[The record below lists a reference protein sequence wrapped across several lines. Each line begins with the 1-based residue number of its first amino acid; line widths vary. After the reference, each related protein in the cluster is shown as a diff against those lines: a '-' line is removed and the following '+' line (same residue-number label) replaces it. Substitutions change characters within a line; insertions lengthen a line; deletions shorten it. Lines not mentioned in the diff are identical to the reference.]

1 VLIHEAEE
9 LVRRVPD
16 VLACRIRTDETGAI
30 VALFV
35 TAASARSAT
44 EIAVDV
50 ITVLAAE
57 ARLDVDISRLHVT
70 LLGGSEAPGLGV
82 LEELEHEVRPRL
94 IAVHTDTSAEWT
106 RVEVELG
113 LGVETA
119 MGQAQCRGAGT
130 APELLAA
137 AVLDGLEKLCGER
150 VTLRLLSVERLT
162 HGTHE
167 IVSVIVQ
174 EADGRDA
181 RVHVGAAR
189 SDGDVA
195 RAAAYAALAS
205 MNRRIGRILAGPS
218 KHYRIA

>member
-1 VLIHEAEE
+1 MLNHEVEE

-16 VLACRIRTDETGAI
+16 VLACRLRTDETGAV
-30 VALFV
+30 VAMFV
-35 TAASARSAT
+35 TASSARSAT
-44 EIAVDV
+44 EVAVDV

-57 ARLDVDISRLHVT
+57 ARLDVDLSRVHVT
-70 LLGGSEAPGLGV
+70 QLGATEEAGLGG

-94 IAVHTDTSAEWT
+94 ISVHTDTSAEWT

-113 LGVETA
+113 LGMETA
-119 MGQAQCRGAGT
+119 VGRAQCRGAGA

-137 AVLDGLEKLCGER
+137 AVLDSLEKLCGER
-150 VTLRLLSVERLT
+150 VTLRLLSVERVT

-167 IVSVIVQ
+167 IVSVVVQ

-195 RAAAYAALAS
+195 RAAAYAALAA